1 MRKIF
6 VAILILVSINAL
18 AQNTP
23 YNISKDPKNDE
34 LTFNG
39 PINFNDLEKESSF
52 TWLKSGTDEYR
63 PDEQLVNVLKRQ
75 LHDYTMVVFLGTW
88 CDDSHYLI
96 PKLEKI
102 LQITGYPSTR
112 LTMFGV
118 NREKTTKGGEEKKYN
133 ITLVPTII
141 LFNNDG
147 KEMGRITESVQK
159 SIEADLCA
167 MLPH

>member
-118 NREKTTKGGEEKKYN
+118 NREKTTKGGEEKKIQYHFGAHYYF
-133 ITLVPTII
+133 I
-141 LFNNDG
+141 
-147 KEMGRITESVQK
+147 
-159 SIEADLCA
+159 
-167 MLPH
+167 